1 MAAKLGSTMGNKMKT
16 LGLIASL
23 SLFASTVWAA
33 PVNIEIIDTPH
44 QRWEFHRV
52 TASESDN
59 SIIISGRLN
68 APLTMP
74 RPFGHVDV
82 AAYAPNGDKIA
93 ETTTSYVP
101 SILSPKLARKGGVR
115 FSATLPG
122 PLPPGTMVKVAFHT
136 EQVTKPAPSH
146 SATIAK

>member
-1 MAAKLGSTMGNKMKT
+1 MGNNMKT
-16 LGLIASL
+16 IGLFASL
-23 SLFASTVWAA
+23 SLFASAVWAA
-33 PVNIEIIDTPH
+33 PVNIEIIDSPH

-52 TASESDN
+52 TASEGNN
-59 SIIISGRLN
+59 SVVISGRLN

-101 SILSPKLARKGGVR
+101 SNLSPKWARKGGVK

-122 PLPPGTMVKVAFHT
+122 ALPPGSTVKVAFHA
-136 EQVTKPAPSH
+136 EPVSKPAPSH
-146 SATIAK
+146 SATFAK

>member
-1 MAAKLGSTMGNKMKT
+1 MGNKMKT

-33 PVNIEIIDTPH
+33 PVNIEIIDTPN

-52 TASESDN
+52 TASERDN
-59 SIIISGRLN
+59 SIIISGQLN

-101 SILSPKLARKGGVR
+101 SNLSPKLARKGGVR

-122 PLPPGTMVKVAFHT
+122 SLPPGSTVKVAFHA
-136 EQVTKPAPSH
+136 EPVTKPAPSH

>member
-1 MAAKLGSTMGNKMKT
+1 MGNKMKT
-16 LGLIASL
+16 LGLFASL
-23 SLFASTVWAA
+23 SLFASAVWAA
-33 PVNIEIIDTPH
+33 PVNIEIIDSPN

-52 TASESDN
+52 TASESNN
-59 SIIISGRLN
+59 SVTISGRLN

-82 AAYAPNGDKIA
+82 AAYAPNGEKIA

-101 SILSPKLARKGGVR
+101 SNLSPKWARKGGVK
-115 FSATLPG
+115 FSAALPG
-122 PLPPGTMVKVAFHT
+122 SLPPGSTVKVAFHA
-136 EQVTKPAPSH
+136 EPVTTPAPSH